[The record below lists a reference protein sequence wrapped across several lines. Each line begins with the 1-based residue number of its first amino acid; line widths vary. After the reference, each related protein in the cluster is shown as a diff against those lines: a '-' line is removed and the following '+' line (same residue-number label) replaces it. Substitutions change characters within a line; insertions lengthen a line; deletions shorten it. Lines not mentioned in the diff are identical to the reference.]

1 MCGYLRRHVK
11 PRDLRA
17 FLDLLGVKDDGS
29 DWGEN
34 DPEYDMPILEHFY
47 PAWGGNTSRTIKK
60 LLVEEQGELKLVDAT
75 WWYHAQEVDGQ
86 VVLGP
91 KKTFNARNLHYAFWS
106 NAINHRRAIAIA
118 TGVGEG
124 KRVNGKDVHYLIE
137 SDDFLLLGAVYQRFP
152 SGQYTCSI
160 ITRDSDPQYQPYHE
174 NSFPLFLPNDVATLK
189 LWLGEAKADH
199 PKIAELL
206 ANPKVVNDL
215 AITPVKTFKDAV
227 PTGPTEYLKVE

>member
-1 MCGYLRRHVK
+1 MCGYLRRHVT

-17 FLDLLGVKDDGS
+17 FLDLLGVKSNDI

-34 DPEYDMPILEHFY
+34 EPEYDIPKLEHFY
-47 PAWGGNTSRTIKK
+47 PAWGGNTSRTIKR

-86 VVLGP
+86 VVLGS

-106 NAINHRRAIAIA
+106 NAINHRRAIAIV

-124 KRVNGKDVHYLIE
+124 KNVNGKDVHYLIE

-160 ITRDSDPQYQPYHE
+160 ITRDSDPQYQLYHE
-174 NSFPLFLPNDVATLK
+174 NSFPLFLPNDVETLK
-189 LWLGEAKADH
+189 LWLGTATADH
-199 PKIAELL
+199 PKIKEMLD
-206 ANPKVVNDL
+206 NPKVVNDL

-227 PTGPTEYLKVE
+227 PTGPTEYLKAE